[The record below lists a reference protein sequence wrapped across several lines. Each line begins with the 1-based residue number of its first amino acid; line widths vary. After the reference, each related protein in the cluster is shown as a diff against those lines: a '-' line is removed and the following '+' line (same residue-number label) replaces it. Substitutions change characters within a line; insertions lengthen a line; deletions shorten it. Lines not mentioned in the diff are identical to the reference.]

1 MSRKRKELSELQ
13 RFAERAMDSS
23 VRGFTTEGQMTR
35 GNYRSV
41 LPFTVEQRQLPVC
54 AFVTMSKTLI
64 FNLMGMVMDVTLT
77 PHEQAKISALTK
89 HFPIRADTDL
99 VYRYLDAANI
109 TPTTCTPKGYALIIL
124 FFYFFDW
131 LKKNKMRPSYFPGEL
146 VEMSNDDH
154 TSYKPKLD
162 RLFDFL
168 KLKTRRL
175 GGQTFSADGWIQQ
188 IIGRVSPELEIIRW
202 KQISVCTLNT
212 PYGKSIPTFHPHDF
226 MRFRDVLFEI
236 TTQFKVI
243 LTVRGFMGDRFALHD
258 VMIVGIEGNH
268 LLISNSWGEFIDK
281 VPIDELP
288 RIILRV
294 KDRAWVCW
302 AFQFTFLLPF
312 LDEIPFELQ
321 YHLGNFGEFLD
332 KMGAYYTQME
342 ALRSLPKLDPGLF
355 DALAESPRAAVGGT
369 RKSNRIRYG
378 RKNVTSSNTRKNAS
392 K

>member
-13 RFAERAMDSS
+13 QFSEDAMNSS
-23 VRGFTTEGQMTR
+23 VRGYETEGHMTR

-54 AFVTMSKTLI
+54 AYVTMSKTLI

-99 VYRYLDAANI
+99 VDRYLHAANI

-131 LKKNKMRPSYFPGEL
+131 LKKNKMKPFYFPGEL
-146 VEMSNDDH
+146 LQMSTEDRR
-154 TSYKPKLD
+154 SYTPKIA

-168 KLKTRRL
+168 KLKTLRL
-175 GGQTFSADGWIQQ
+175 GGQTFSADGWIQE
-188 IIGRVSPELEIIRW
+188 ILPRVSVELEIIHW

-212 PYGKSIPTFHPHDF
+212 PFGRSIPPFHPAAF
-226 MRFRDVLFEI
+226 MRLCDIIFRL
-236 TTQFKVI
+236 TTNFKVI
-243 LTVRGFMGDRFALHD
+243 LTVRGFMQDRFLLHD
-258 VMIVGIEGNH
+258 VMIVGVEGNH
-268 LLISNSWGEFIDK
+268 LLVSNSWGEFIDR

-288 RIILRV
+288 RIVLRV
-294 KDRAWVCW
+294 KDKAWVCS

-321 YHLGNFGEFLD
+321 YHLGNFGEFDD
-332 KMGAYYTQME
+332 KMQAYFTQME
-342 ALRSLPKLDPGLF
+342 ALQSLPKLDPALF
-355 DALAESPRAAVGGT
+355 DALAESSRAEVGGT
-369 RKSNRIRYG
+369 RKSNRTRYG
-378 RKNVTSSNTRKNAS
+378 RKNVTTSNHRKNS
-392 K
+392 RK

>member
-13 RFAERAMDSS
+13 RYAEQAMNSS
-23 VRGFTTEGQMTR
+23 VRGYETEGQMTR

-41 LPFTVEQRQLPVC
+41 LPFTVNQDDKPVC
-54 AFVTMSKTLI
+54 AYVTMAKVLV
-64 FNLMGMVMDVTLT
+64 FNVMGMVMDVTLT
-77 PHEQAKISALTK
+77 PYEQAALSTLTKRFPISAS
-89 HFPIRADTDL
+89 TDL
-99 VYRYLDAANI
+99 VDRYLKDANI

-131 LKKNKMRPSYFPGEL
+131 LKKHNMRPFYFAGEL
-146 VEMSNDDH
+146 VEMFNDDH

-175 GGQTFSADGWIQQ
+175 GGQTFSADGWIQE
-188 IIGRVSPELEIIRW
+188 IIGRVSPELEIIHW
-202 KQISVCTLNT
+202 KQISVSTLNT
-212 PYGKSIPTFHPHDF
+212 PYGRSIPTFHPEAF
-226 MRFRDVLFEI
+226 MRLCDIVFRI
-236 TTQFKVI
+236 TTKYKVI
-243 LTVRGFMGDRFALHD
+243 LTVRGFMGGKFLMHD
-258 VMIVGIEGNH
+258 VMIVGVEGNH

-294 KDRAWVCW
+294 KDKAWVCW

-321 YHLGNFGEFLD
+321 YHLANFGEFVD
-332 KMGAYYTQME
+332 KMEAYFTQME
-342 ALRSLPKLDPGLF
+342 ALQSLPKLDPSLF

-378 RKNVTSSNTRKNAS
+378 RKNVTSSNTRKNE
-392 K
+392 KK